1 MERGWCLPSVPL
13 PRSGK
18 RLRRKRIDG
27 DRSEHRQSPS
37 KDSERKAGNAPLRS
51 LKTELNKNRWLLCA
65 KNKKQTVSGWITL
78 SCLRLSAFST
88 LRGCHIFSNATAPI
102 FLGFKPVQS
111 YLLAASICA
120 ATSAAKSSSFFSMP
134 SPTSNLITLT
144 SERSLSTDFRY
155 SATVC
160 LPSSALT

>member
-65 KNKKQTVSGWITL
+65 KNKRQTVDGWITQ

-88 LRGCHIFSNATAPI
+88 LRGCHIFSNATAPFFVMDYDNI
-102 FLGFKPVQS
+102 SNDEYILLG
-111 YLLAASICA
+111 LNGRLWNIR
-120 ATSAAKSSSFFSMP
+120 
-134 SPTSNLITLT
+134 LI
-144 SERSLSTDFRY
+144 
-155 SATVC
+155 
-160 LPSSALT
+160 